1 MPEVRNIG
9 TLFREVE
16 EIRREIQSISKFYG
30 DALDS
35 LFIRLDSLELEIA
48 GLKNQGAGT
57 EDSPDEGF
65 TPMED

>member
-16 EIRREIQSISKFYG
+16 EIRREIRSISKFYG

-48 GLKNQGAGT
+48 NLKNQGTGT
-57 EDSPDEGF
+57 EGDPDEGF

>member
-9 TLFREVE
+9 TLFREVD

-48 GLKNQGAGT
+48 NLKNQGTGT
-57 EDSPDEGF
+57 EGDPDEGF